1 MSDADDR
8 LRLSLIVE
16 PGDPRVAAA
25 VRERGGAGAVLDA
38 LRTDRD
44 AWPEPWQ
51 QGVQDVD
58 QRAHNAVRRA
68 REEGLRW
75 ITPWHR
81 EWPEQL
87 SGLDDVEPAAG
98 AGGAPLGLWCRGLGD
113 VRLLAEHAVAV
124 VGARDCTTYGAET
137 AGDIAAAAAAAGFT
151 VVSGAAFGID
161 ASAHR
166 GGLAVGDPGI
176 AVLACGCDLDYPRA
190 HASLLARIAERGVVV
205 SEYPPG
211 CPAARSRFLARNRI
225 IAALADGLVVV
236 EAAHRSGSLNT
247 LHWADRLGRT
257 TMAVPGPIT
266 SAQSQGTHDAVRSG
280 KAVLVGS
287 GADVVAELVG
297 FHGRVAGQRV
307 TSFDPLA
314 AAVLAE
320 LGEPGPR
327 RAAEIARALRI
338 GTFHAVRAL
347 ERLRSAGQAQEWDGG
362 WQRTG
367 APRFDA

>member
-1 MSDADDR
+1 MSDARDR
-8 LRLSLIVE
+8 LLLSLVVE
-16 PGDPRVAAA
+16 PGDPRLVPALH
-25 VRERGGAGAVLDA
+25 EHGGPGAVLDE
-38 LRTDRD
+38 LRADPD
-44 AWPEPWQ
+44 GWPEPWH
-51 QGVQDVD
+51 QGVETVAP
-58 QRAHNAVRRA
+58 RAERVLCRA
-68 REEGLRW
+68 QEQGLRW
-75 ITPWHR
+75 ITPGHP

-87 SGLDDVEPAAG
+87 GGLDEVETAAG
-98 AGGAPLGLWCRGLGD
+98 AGGSPLGLWCRGSGD

-124 VGARDCTTYGAET
+124 VGARDCTTYGAEA
-137 AGDIAAAAAAAGFT
+137 AGDIAAAAAMSGFT
-151 VVSGAAFGID
+151 VISGAAFGID

-176 AVLACGCDLDYPRA
+176 AVLACGADLDYPRA
-190 HASLLARIAERGVVV
+190 HASLLGRIAEHGVVV

-211 CPAARSRFLARNRI
+211 RPAARSRFLARNRI

-297 FHGRVAGQRV
+297 FHGRVAESHDE
-307 TSFDPLA
+307 TFDPVA
-314 AAVLAE
+314 AAVLADLQE
-320 LGEPGPR
+320 SGPR
-327 RAAEIARALRI
+327 RPADIARSLRV
-338 GTFHAVRAL
+338 GTLHAVRAL
-347 ERLRSAGQAQEWDGG
+347 ERLRSAGHAEESEHG
-362 WQRTG
+362 WQTV
-367 APRFDA
+367 PRVPA

>member
-1 MSDADDR
+1 MSDANDR
-8 LRLSLIVE
+8 LMLSLVVE
-16 PGDPRVAAA
+16 PGDPRVVSAM
-25 VRERGGAGAVLDA
+25 RERGGAGAVLDA
-38 LRTDRD
+38 LRADPD
-44 AWPEPWQ
+44 DWPGPWRH
-51 QGVQDVD
+51 GVEDVE
-58 QRAHNAVRRA
+58 QRAENALSRA

-75 ITPWHR
+75 VTPGHR

-87 SGLDDVEPAAG
+87 SGLDEVESAAG
-98 AGGAPLGLWCRGLGD
+98 AGGAPLGLWCRGPGD
-113 VRLLAEHAVAV
+113 VRLLTEHAVAV

-137 AGDIAAAAAAAGFT
+137 AGDIAAAAATSGFT

-176 AVLACGCDLDYPRA
+176 AVLACGADLDYPRA
-190 HASLLARIAERGVVV
+190 HASLLARIAEHGTVV

-211 CPAARSRFLARNRI
+211 CPAARARFLARNRV

-297 FHGRVAGQRV
+297 FHGRVADVRMA
-307 TSFDPLA
+307 SFDPVA
-314 AAVLAE
+314 DAVLAE
-320 LGEPGPR
+320 LQEPGPR
-327 RAAEIARALRI
+327 RAAEIARGLRI
-338 GTFHAVRAL
+338 GTVHAVRAL
-347 ERLRSAGQAQEWDGG
+347 ERLRSAGQAEERDGG
-362 WQRTG
+362 WQRTT
-367 APRFDA
+367 ASPPDT